1 MKIVDL
7 YVEENQLSNAV
18 QRLQRL
24 FIRHP
29 GDPAT
34 GLSHLTLGELRL
46 RQFYELPD
54 ASRLNFTN
62 PLSEALGHFD
72 VILRA
77 TRCGFEGNRGWAWL
91 GALGVGETCPERG
104 FSADLAQQAYSNAV
118 TGLPKSRE
126 QPIAQLK

>member
-1 MKIVDL
+1 MSQLDAAVVLYEQNLATNVPPDWRRSALLKIVDL

-54 ASRLNFTN
+54 ASRLNFT
-62 PLSEALGHFD
+62 LSLIH
-72 VILRA
+72 I
-77 TRCGFEGNRGWAWL
+77 
-91 GALGVGETCPERG
+91 
-104 FSADLAQQAYSNAV
+104 
-118 TGLPKSRE
+118 
-126 QPIAQLK
+126 